1 MRGLG
6 GCRLS
11 AQRGSVLV
19 GIGFVVLACA
29 CFAVLDTTAKYLT
42 AGVPILLAVWARYLF
57 QAVVS
62 AAVLLPM
69 HGLSVLRIRHP
80 LLQTLR
86 GLMLVGSTTIA
97 FLSLAVMPLAEFTAI
112 LMVTPLVVTVIA
124 VAVLGERISAMH
136 WLCVVGGFVGVLVI
150 LRPGY
155 HDLGWAT
162 LLPLG
167 CVATNSVFQLLSGH
181 LGKLEK
187 AATTHLFST
196 WVGATLSTLVLPFV
210 WVRVDSLWLWGL
222 MFLCGAMGA
231 VGHFLLTLA
240 YERAGAVTL
249 VPYLYFHISFA
260 VIGGWLVFSQLPDH
274 WAWAG
279 IALIALSG
287 IVGAWLSARENTV
300 VAKLPET

>member
-1 MRGLG
+1 MRSG
-6 GCRLS
+6 GRRLNS
-11 AQRGSVLV
+11 KRASVLI

-42 AGVPILLAVWARYLF
+42 ASVPILLAVWARYLF
-57 QAVVS
+57 QAIVS
-62 AAVLLPM
+62 AAVLVPT
-69 HGLSVLRIRHP
+69 HGLAILRIRHP

-86 GLMLVGSTTIA
+86 GLMLVSSTTIA

-124 VAVLGERISAMH
+124 VLVLKERISAMH
-136 WLCVVGGFVGVLVI
+136 WLCVGGGFIGVLVI

-155 HDLGWAT
+155 HDFGWAS

-167 CVATNSVFQLLSGH
+167 CVATNSLFQLLSSH

-187 AATTHLFST
+187 PATTHLFST
-196 WVGATLSTLVLPFV
+196 WVGAGMSTLVLPFV
-210 WVRVDSLWLWGL
+210 WTRVDSLWLWAL

-231 VGHFLLTLA
+231 IGHFVLTLA

-249 VPYLYFHISFA
+249 VPFLYFHIGFA
-260 VIGGWLVFSQLPDH
+260 VIGGWLVFSQLPDS
-274 WAWAG
+274 WTWAG
-279 IALIALSG
+279 IALIAVSG
-287 IVGAWLSARENTV
+287 IVGAWLSARENSV